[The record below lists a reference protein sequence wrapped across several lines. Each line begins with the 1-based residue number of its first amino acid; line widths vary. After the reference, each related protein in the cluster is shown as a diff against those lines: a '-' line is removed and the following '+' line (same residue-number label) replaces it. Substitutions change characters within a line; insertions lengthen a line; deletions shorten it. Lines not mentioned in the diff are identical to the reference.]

1 MDADQPDL
9 MITGHVV
16 TPGQV
21 LEDGWSGVRGDIVA
35 RLGPADSAAPAAR
48 QVIDARASGSCPE
61 EWTEPD
67 DIAVCLAALTAV
79 VIRLDEELA
88 P

>member
-1 MDADQPDL
+1 MDADQLDL
-9 MITGHVV
+9 MITGRVV

-21 LEDGWSGVRGDIVA
+21 LGVQT
-35 RLGPADSAAPAAR
+35 LLP
-48 QVIDARASGSCPE
+48 
-61 EWTEPD
+61 
-67 DIAVCLAALTAV
+67 LTAV